1 MQIINYETVAF
12 PVDVDFLYTQN
23 ESGTEYILAELL
35 AEEKV
40 DVRFKV
46 KETDENGKDIYS
58 VMANGSKIGT
68 INKEDREMFEHNIKN
83 ATSAELDIREICDE
97 EDTPVYIVKAILHV
111 PYVVAPK
118 DIQERVKNREKA
130 IIFAI
135 AVLIINA
142 AVGGIRAEWISTILS
157 IIGAGIIY
165 YWAFIKKNGKIYD
178 FIMKKERKIIDLF

>member
-12 PVDVDFLYTQN
+12 SVDVDSPHAQN
-23 ESGTEYILAELL
+23 ESSADDVLAELF

-58 VMANGSKIGT
+58 VMAGGSKIGT
-68 INKEDREMFEHNIKN
+68 INKENREMFEHNIKN

-142 AVGGIRAEWISTILS
+142 AVGGIRAEWISTIFSLL
-157 IIGAGIIY
+157 GGGIIY
-165 YWAFIKKNGKIYD
+165 YWAFVKKSGKFYD